1 MEQDQKMNELNGG
14 IRFIK
19 GIGEARAKAL
29 EKLDIHTLYDLVS
42 YFPRDYEDR
51 SAVKP
56 IADVQDG
63 ENCCVKAVVATA
75 PTLARIR
82 KGMELVKFRIADE
95 SGAANVT
102 FFNQS
107 YVKRN
112 IARGG
117 VYTFY
122 GRFSRMGLHIELTNP
137 VYEKADGG
145 GVNTGRI
152 VPVYRLTSGISRN
165 VLSNAIEQ
173 GLKAADGL
181 LKGVLPDHIER
192 KYGFISSQQAYRAIH
207 FPKDMAEAAC
217 ARRRLIFEELFTLAC
232 ALGSMKSRNTE
243 RSGTVIPMPETE
255 KYYSSLPFE
264 LTGAQKRA
272 VGDILADMSSGRAMN
287 RLVQGDVGSGKTV
300 VAAAAVWAAV
310 RAGYQSAFMAPTELL
325 ADQHYNTFT
334 KLLAP
339 FGVKTVLLKGS
350 MTAKQKKEIRE
361 LIALGEAELVIGT
374 HALLSENVVFKK
386 LALAITDEQHRF
398 GVRQRTALSE
408 KSDDP
413 HVLVMSATPIPR
425 TLALII
431 YGDLDVSVIDELP
444 PGRKTTETFAVS
456 EDKRGRL
463 NGFIR
468 KTVSEG
474 RQVYVVCPMIEEN
487 DDLSLHSAEEHF
499 EQLRDVVFPDLR
511 VALLHGKMRS
521 AEKTDVMRRFAG
533 GEIDILVSTTVI
545 EVGVDVPNAVVMV
558 IENAERFGLSQLH
571 QLRGRV
577 GRGADK
583 SYCFLMRG
591 SRGAESDERLRA
603 MTRLSDGFKLSEED
617 LRLRGPG
624 DFFGSRQHGM
634 PEMKIASL
642 ADSLDV
648 LSAAQDEAQKL
659 LETDPELKK
668 YPELEKRVKK
678 LFEIKLN

>member
-1 MEQDQKMNELNGG
+1 MNELTDG

-29 EKLDIHTLYDLVS
+29 EKLDIFTLYDLVS

-51 SAVKP
+51 SAVKY
-56 IADVQDG
+56 IADVTDG
-63 ENCCVKAVVATA
+63 ESCCVKATVATA

-112 IARGG
+112 IVRGG

-122 GRFSRMGLHIELTNP
+122 GRFSRMGFHLELNNP
-137 VYEKADGG
+137 VYEKENAGS
-145 GVNTGRI
+145 VNTGRI

-181 LKGVLPDHIER
+181 LKGVLPEYIEK

-207 FPKDMAEAAC
+207 FPKDMAEAAS
-217 ARRRLIFEELFTLAC
+217 ARQRLIFEELFTLAC
-232 ALGSMKSRNTE
+232 ALGSMKNRNTE

-255 KYYSSLPFE
+255 KFYSSLPFE
-264 LTGAQKRA
+264 LTGAQKRT
-272 VGDILADMSSGRAMN
+272 VHDILADMASGRAMN

-300 VAAAAVWAAV
+300 VAAAAVWAAAL
-310 RAGYQSAFMAPTELL
+310 AGYQSAFMAPTELL

-350 MTAKQKKEIRE
+350 MTAKQKNETHG
-361 LIALGEAELVIGT
+361 LIALGEADLVIGT
-374 HALLSENVVFKK
+374 HALLSENVVFKN
-386 LALAITDEQHRF
+386 LALAVTDEQHRF
-398 GVRQRTALSE
+398 GVKQRAALSE

-444 PGRKTTETFAVS
+444 PGRKKTETFAVS
-456 EDKRGRL
+456 EDKRERL

-468 KTVSEG
+468 KTVAEG
-474 RQVYVVCPMIEEN
+474 HQVYVVCPMIEEN
-487 DDLSLHSAEEHF
+487 EDLGLHSAEEHF

-511 VALLHGKMRS
+511 VALLHGKMKA
-521 AEKTDVMRRFAG
+521 AEKAEIMHRFIG

-545 EVGVDVPNAVVMV
+545 EVGVDVPNAALMV

-583 SYCFLMRG
+583 SCCILMRG
-591 SRGAESDERLRA
+591 SRSAESDERLRA
-603 MTRLSDGFKLSEED
+603 MTKLSDGFRLSEED

-648 LSAAQDEAQKL
+648 LSAAQDEAQRL
-659 LETDPELKK
+659 LESDPELKN
-668 YPELEKRVKK
+668 YPALEKRVKK
-678 LFEIKLN
+678 LFDVKLN